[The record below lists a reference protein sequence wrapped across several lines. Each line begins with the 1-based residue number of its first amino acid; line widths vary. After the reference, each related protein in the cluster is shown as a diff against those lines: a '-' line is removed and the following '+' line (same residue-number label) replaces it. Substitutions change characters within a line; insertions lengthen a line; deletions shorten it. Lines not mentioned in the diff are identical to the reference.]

1 MRKETPALTGR
12 GQALGDLGTGA
23 ALEEAAF
30 SLPEKATSDPVRT
43 AAGWAVLRVLE
54 KKPFDPAELAKQKGQ
69 IAASLR
75 QQKQQELFRAFVVAA
90 RDRYEIARDA
100 KAYRRALGQEE

>member
-1 MRKETPALTGR
+1 
-12 GQALGDLGTGA
+12 
-23 ALEEAAF
+23 
-30 SLPEKATSDPVRT
+30 
-43 AAGWAVLRVLE
+43 VLRVLE
-54 KKPFDPAELAKQKGQ
+54 KKPFDPAELERQKEA

-90 RDRYEIARDA
+90 RDRYKIARDA

>member
-1 MRKETPALTGR
+1 M
-12 GQALGDLGTGA
+12 
-23 ALEEAAF
+23 
-30 SLPEKATSDPVRT
+30 
-43 AAGWAVLRVLE
+43 LRVLE
-54 KKPFDPAELAKQKGQ
+54 KKAFDPAELAKQKGQ

-100 KAYRRALGQEE
+100 KAYRRALGQDQ